1 MNGVNPMNPSVGDLL
16 LRTRQLI
23 SSAQEGSSGRSIVL
37 YTAFLRCAFGMALCF
52 CRFPGRKMLCIKNY
66 GSRKEQEMKNKQRF
80 RFGLFLVTIGI
91 VYGDIGTSPMY
102 VMKSMLEG
110 NGGINQINDEFII
123 GALSL
128 VIWTITLLTT
138 IKYVMIAMKAD
149 NHGEGGI
156 FSLYSL
162 VKEQGRWLI
171 FPAMLGGAALL
182 ADGVLTP
189 AVTVT
194 TAVEGLRSI
203 EPMAEFLGSG
213 QVKVVIITLAII
225 TVLFSLQHTG
235 TSKIGRAF
243 GPVMLLWFLFLGG
256 TGLVHIASMPWILK
270 AFNPIYAAKILFSP
284 YNKQGFM
291 ILGSVFLATTG
302 AEALY
307 SDMGHVGRENIYFSW
322 PFVKCCLIFNY
333 LGQGA
338 WIIANQ
344 NNADLF
350 SVQDMNPFFLMLPDV
365 MRPFAV
371 ILGAAAAVIASQAL
385 ITGSYTLVSE
395 AIHLDLL
402 PHLEVRYPS
411 ETKGQLFIE
420 KVNTILWIGCSIV
433 VLYFRSGAK
442 MESAYGLAIT
452 ITMLMTTLLISVY
465 LLRIRNRKILSG
477 AVLAVFGVLEAVF
490 FISSLGKFTHGGY
503 VTVILTLILLFVM
516 VVWYRGTR
524 LERRFS
530 THLTLSDYIPNLEK
544 LHNDLSVPLFSHNLV
559 YMDKESD
566 SGLIDRDVLYS
577 ILDKDPKRAQAY
589 WFVSVN
595 VLNDPNTMNYEVETY
610 GTDFIFRVKLNLGFQ
625 QSPRINL
632 YLRQIVQDLQQSG
645 ELPAQEKKYSI
656 YGPSSV
662 GTFKFCMIHKSVTTK
677 SELSSLDELIMNTKY
692 TIRHVAGSK
701 IQWYGL
707 DTANIITE
715 KVPLIV
721 SGGGS
726 TPRIRRITKK

>member
-1 MNGVNPMNPSVGDLL
+1 
-16 LRTRQLI
+16 
-23 SSAQEGSSGRSIVL
+23 
-37 YTAFLRCAFGMALCF
+37 
-52 CRFPGRKMLCIKNY
+52 
-66 GSRKEQEMKNKQRF
+66 MKNKQKF
-80 RFGLFLVTIGI
+80 KFGLFLVTIGI

-110 NGGINQINDEFII
+110 NGGINHINEEFIV

-138 IKYVMIAMKAD
+138 IKYVLIAMKAD

-162 VKEQGRWLI
+162 VKEQGKWLI
-171 FPAMLGGAALL
+171 VPAMLGGAALL

-194 TAVEGLRSI
+194 TAVEGLRSM
-203 EPMAEFLGSG
+203 PAMAAFLGSG
-213 QVKVVIITLAII
+213 QVKVVIITLVII
-225 TVLFSLQHTG
+225 TGLFSLQHTG

-243 GPVMLLWFLFLGG
+243 GPVMLLWFLFLGV
-256 TGLVHIASMPWILK
+256 TGLFYVFSAPWILK
-270 AFNPIYAAKILFSP
+270 AFNPVYAVKVLLSP
-284 YNKQGFM
+284 YNQQGFM

-322 PFVKCCLIFNY
+322 PFVKLCLILNY

-338 WIIANQ
+338 WILANQ
-344 NNADLF
+344 TNSEVLAQVDP
-350 SVQDMNPFFLMLPDV
+350 NPFFLMLPEM

-395 AIHLDLL
+395 AISLDLL

-411 ETKGQLFIE
+411 ETKGQLYIE
-420 KVNTILWIGCSIV
+420 KVNTILWIGCSLV

-465 LLRIRNRKILSG
+465 LMRLRKKR
-477 AVLAVFGVLEAVF
+477 VLAGVVLTVFGVLEAVF
-490 FISSLGKFTHGGY
+490 FISSLGKFARGGY
-503 VTVILTLILLFVM
+503 VTVILTLLLLLLM

-524 LERRFS
+524 LERRFTTS
-530 THLTLSDYIPNLEK
+530 LPFADYISRLEK
-544 LHNDLSVPLFSHNLV
+544 LHNDTTVPLFANNLV
-559 YMDKESD
+559 YLDKGSD
-566 SGLIDRDVLYS
+566 CGMIDRDILYS
-577 ILDKDPKRAQAY
+577 ILDKGPKRAQAY

-595 VLNDPNTMNYEVETY
+595 ILNEPDAVSYEVDTY
-610 GTDFIFRVKLNLGFQ
+610 DTDFIFRVKLNIGFK
-625 QSPRINL
+625 QSPSVNL
-632 YLRQIVQDLQQSG
+632 YLRQIVNDLHQSG
-645 ELPAQEKKYSI
+645 ELPPQEKKYSI

-662 GTFKFCMIHKSVTTK
+662 GTFRFCIIHKSVTTK
-677 SELSSLDELIMNTKY
+677 TELSSIEELIMNTKY
-692 TIRHVAGSK
+692 AIRHVAGSR
-701 IQWYGL
+701 IQWFGL
-707 DTANIITE
+707 DTANIVTE
-715 KVPLIV
+715 IVPLIV

-726 TPRIRRITKK
+726 APRIERITKE